1 MRACPFSRKCSGCQ
15 LQNLTYPEQLKMK
28 QVKLIRLLGRFCH
41 VDEIIGMDNP
51 INYRNKA
58 QAMFGFKNGKI
69 ISGIYQSAN
78 GKIAE
83 VEDCM
88 LETDES
94 QEIVKTVKR
103 LAIKYKIKAYDLQ
116 SGKGFLRHVLVREGF
131 KTGQIMVVIVSAN
144 DAFPQKEAFAE
155 DLVSAHKNITTVVW
169 NINPTETPLF
179 LGKKS
184 VSLYGEGY
192 IKDTLCDLEFRI
204 SPSSFYQVNPV
215 QTEILYNTARQFADL
230 NGEQAVLDAYCGTG
244 TIGLT
249 MAKNA
254 KKVLGVEINADA
266 IRDAKENATLN
277 GIQNV
282 EFYNEDAGEYI
293 SFLARKKEKIDVVI
307 TDPHRAGCSMKFLKS
322 LIELSPKRVV
332 YISCNPETLARDL
345 NVLVKSGYRVKKIQ
359 GVDMFPHTNHI
370 ECVVA
375 LTRNEKEK

>member
-1 MRACPFSRKCSGCQ
+1 
-15 LQNLTYPEQLKMK
+15 
-28 QVKLIRLLGRFCH
+28 
-41 VDEIIGMDNP
+41 
-51 INYRNKA
+51 
-58 QAMFGFKNGKI
+58 
-69 ISGIYQSAN
+69 
-78 GKIAE
+78 
-83 VEDCM
+83 
-88 LETDES
+88 
-94 QEIVKTVKR
+94 
-103 LAIKYKIKAYDLQ
+103 
-116 SGKGFLRHVLVREGF
+116 
-131 KTGQIMVVIVSAN
+131 
-144 DAFPQKEAFAE
+144 
-155 DLVSAHKNITTVVW
+155 
-169 NINPTETPLF
+169 
-179 LGKKS
+179 
-184 VSLYGEGY
+184 
-192 IKDTLCDLEFRI
+192 
-204 SPSSFYQVNPV
+204 V
-215 QTEILYNTARQFADL
+215 QTEILYNTARNFADL

-307 TDPHRAGCSMKFLKS
+307 TDPPRAGCSMKFLKS

>member
-83 VEDCM
+83 VEGCM

-215 QTEILYNTARQFADL
+215 QTEILYDTARNFADL

-307 TDPHRAGCSMKFLKS
+307 TDPPRAGCSMKFLKS

-359 GVDMFPHTNHI
+359 GVDMFPHTNHV
-370 ECVVA
+370 ESVVC
-375 LTRNEKEK
+375 LTRK

>member
-83 VEDCM
+83 VDGCM

-184 VSLYGEGY
+184 VTLYGEGY

-215 QTEILYNTARQFADL
+215 QTEILYNTARKFADL

-307 TDPHRAGCSMKFLKS
+307 TDPPRAGCSMKFLKS

>member
-83 VEDCM
+83 VEGCM

-103 LAIKYKIKAYDLQ
+103 LDIKYKIKAYDLQ
-116 SGKGFLRHVLVREGF
+116 SGKGFLRHILVREGF

-184 VSLYGEGY
+184 VTLYGEGY

-215 QTEILYNTARQFADL
+215 QTEILYNTARKFADL

-307 TDPHRAGCSMKFLKS
+307 TDPPRAGCSMKFLKS

>member
-1 MRACPFSRKCSGCQ
+1 
-15 LQNLTYPEQLKMK
+15 MK

-83 VEDCM
+83 VEGCM

-169 NINPTETPLF
+169 NINPTSTPLF
-179 LGKKS
+179 LGDKS
-184 VSLYGEGY
+184 VTLYGEGY
-192 IKDTLCDLEFRI
+192 IKDALCDLEFRI

-215 QTEILYNTARQFADL
+215 QTEILYNTARKFADL

-254 KKVLGVEINADA
+254 KKVLGVEINAAA

-307 TDPHRAGCSMKFLKS
+307 TDPPRAGCSMKFLKS